1 MTPVLTRITAIGAA
15 LSSVL
20 AGVSVVLDDLTAAGT
35 FAAVTVLSA
44 WACLSSALAA
54 TRALKSTDAAAGWSP
69 ERVRAL
75 VITAPAASTGAPVTV
90 DETASVAALRRADSR
105 LSLIDALTLVRAA
118 S

>member
-1 MTPVLTRITAIGAA
+1 MKPVLTRITAIGAA

-54 TRALKSTDAAAGWSP
+54 TSATRSADAVAEWSP

-75 VITAPAASTGAPVTV
+75 IAAPAAVSAGAQATA

-105 LSLIDALTLVRAA
+105 LSLVDALTLVRAT